1 MSYSNGRGS
10 VMRFNDQ
17 QLAPTC
23 YIQTLITG
31 ECASRP
37 TAFEHSLRGVA
48 PSANNAYIVRFSH
61 THSSFLKTRLTLF
74 LQKVPGGICGL
85 NTSNAH
91 IPCGGGTYCSDVY
104 YGVCTSENALN
115 NPKVNLNYINY
126 GSRL

>member
-37 TAFEHSLRGVA
+37 TAFEPSLRGVA
-48 PSANNAYIVRFSH
+48 PSANNAYIVRFRSI
-61 THSSFLKTRLTLF
+61 SFFFKLHKKLNFFFSKGSWWHLWTQHKQCPYSMWRWNLLLRRLLWC
-74 LQKVPGGICGL
+74 L
-85 NTSNAH
+85 H
-91 IPCGGGTYCSDVY
+91 I
-104 YGVCTSENALN
+104 
-115 NPKVNLNYINY
+115 
-126 GSRL
+126 